1 MKKVLLAIAVLSISA
16 SLNAVSF
23 IGVSV
28 APDWYFDSEG
38 SGSTDILFTADGAN
52 YFGLDHSFGI
62 EYGIGVVFPINMW
75 EGERTESLAGSPYGF
90 VFRTG
95 LGYRYDTAGLI
106 GIFLGAGVHGT
117 LQMFNDEPSAD
128 QDLRVFSLDIYC
140 RAGIDF
146 NIMGI
151 MSINAGLMAGG
162 PVYSSIAAIGGGV
175 SAPSGYAMS
184 GFFIAPFAGVSLIY

>member
-146 NIMGI
+146 NIMDI
-151 MSINAGLMAGG
+151 LSINAGLLAGG
-162 PVYSSIAAIGGGV
+162 PVYT
-175 SAPSGYAMS
+175 SATVLPGCGSFDGYS
-184 GFFIAPFAGVSLIY
+184 RKGFFIAPFAGISLMY